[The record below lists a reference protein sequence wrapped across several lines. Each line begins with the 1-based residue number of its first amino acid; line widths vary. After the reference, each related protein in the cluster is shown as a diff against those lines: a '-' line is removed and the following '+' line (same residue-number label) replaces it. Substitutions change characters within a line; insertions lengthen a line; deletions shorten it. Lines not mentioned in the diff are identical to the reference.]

1 MTGRLRHRWGKW
13 GLEVTEVR
21 EVIVDDGRRTPSL
34 PLMDDAEDGAPWDTV
49 HLMTMGPLYRLRRA
63 YGMGRGRESGYWA

>member
-1 MTGRLRHRWGKW
+1 M
-13 GLEVTEVR
+13 TEVR